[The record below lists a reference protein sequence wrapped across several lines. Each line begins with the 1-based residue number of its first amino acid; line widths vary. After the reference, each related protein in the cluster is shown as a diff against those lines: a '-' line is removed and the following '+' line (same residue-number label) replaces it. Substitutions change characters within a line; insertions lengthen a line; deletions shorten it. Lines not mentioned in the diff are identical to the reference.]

1 MAKGLFGGLFGGQGL
16 QMVGKLT
23 KQNMEKLQASKP
35 HDEKNSEDSPLRKLR
50 DAIKKVNSKPHWKTP
65 VGLYFSDCFPPKF
78 SYIQVLKISHYGKRN
93 QLCNILYT
101 YHPYIDHIHIW
112 LKKG

>member
-35 HDEKNSEDSPLRKLR
+35 H
-50 DAIKKVNSKPHWKTP
+50 V
-65 VGLYFSDCFPPKF
+65 
-78 SYIQVLKISHYGKRN
+78 
-93 QLCNILYT
+93 CNILYT
-101 YHPYIDHIHIW
+101 YYPCIDHIHIW

>member
-50 DAIKKVNSKPHWKTP
+50 DAIAKYAVNCADALIKR
-65 VGLYFSDCFPPKF
+65 
-78 SYIQVLKISHYGKRN
+78 LKEVNNG
-93 QLCNILYT
+93 
-101 YHPYIDHIHIW
+101 
-112 LKKG
+112 

>member
-50 DAIKKVNSKPHWKTP
+50 DAIKSK
-65 VGLYFSDCFPPKF
+65 
-78 SYIQVLKISHYGKRN
+78 LKASLENPSGALFFR
-93 QLCNILYT
+93 LLSS
-101 YHPYIDHIHIW
+101 
-112 LKKG
+112 

>member
-50 DAIKKVNSKPHWKTP
+50 NENSQEVSRT
-65 VGLYFSDCFPPKF
+65 
-78 SYIQVLKISHYGKRN
+78 
-93 QLCNILYT
+93 
-101 YHPYIDHIHIW
+101 
-112 LKKG
+112 

>member
-23 KQNMEKLQASKP
+23 KQNMEKLQASL
-35 HDEKNSEDSPLRKLR
+35 EN
-50 DAIKKVNSKPHWKTP
+50 P

-78 SYIQVLKISHYGKRN
+78 F
-93 QLCNILYT
+93 LYSS
-101 YHPYIDHIHIW
+101 IKNFS
-112 LKKG
+112 L

>member
-35 HDEKNSEDSPLRKLR
+35 HDEKNSNDKYRYR
-50 DAIKKVNSKPHWKTP
+50 DKWKYLYTEFSLWTKVN
-65 VGLYFSDCFPPKF
+65 
-78 SYIQVLKISHYGKRN
+78 KI
-93 QLCNILYT
+93 
-101 YHPYIDHIHIW
+101 
-112 LKKG
+112 

>member
-35 HDEKNSEDSPLRKLR
+35 HDEKNVEDSPLRKIQWGFIFQIVFLL
-50 DAIKKVNSKPHWKTP
+50 N
-65 VGLYFSDCFPPKF
+65 F
-78 SYIQVLKISHYGKRN
+78 SYIQVLKISHYEKRN
-93 QLCNILYT
+93 
-101 YHPYIDHIHIW
+101 HI
-112 LKKG
+112 

>member
-50 DAIKKVNSKPHWKTP
+50 DAIKKYLEASLENP
-65 VGLYFSDCFPPKF
+65 VGLYFQLFSSKF
-78 SYIQVLKISHYGKRN
+78 F
-93 QLCNILYT
+93 
-101 YHPYIDHIHIW
+101 HIF
-112 LKKG
+112 KY